1 MHRGLSI
8 LNVISQ
14 EKDVLKLRREIE
26 VLQNEVLEA
35 NNSLE
40 QLRGLLSFLLMK
52 SSYH

>member
-1 MHRGLSI
+1 MNRGLSI

-40 QLRGLLSFLLMK
+40 QLRG
-52 SSYH
+52 